1 MTGTQVLAVTPE
13 VYPLIKTGG
22 LADVTG
28 ALPGALASEGVTV
41 TTLVPGYP
49 AVMRALRKAQVC
61 HQYTDL
67 FGGPARLLRGVAAGL
82 DLFVLD
88 APQLFERPGGPYA
101 DPHGT
106 DWPDNALRFAGLSR
120 VAADLGQGLLTAYQP
135 ALIHAH
141 DWPAGL
147 AAAYLQY
154 SDHSRPATVMTVHNL
169 AFQGRFD
176 RALLPV
182 LGLPRA
188 AFSLDGVEYFGGVGY
203 LKAGLR
209 LSDRITTVSPTYA
222 AEICTPEGGMGLD
235 GLIRGRADRLAG
247 ILNGIDVTTWDP
259 ANDPLIA
266 TPYDRRKL
274 AGRAANRRTL
284 QARFGL
290 DPEPRAMLFGVVS
303 RLTWQKGLDLL
314 LAALPTLL
322 AEGAQLAVLGSGEA
336 VLEGGF
342 AAAAAALPGRVAF
355 LSGYDE
361 PAAHQM
367 QAGADALLVPSR
379 FEPCGLTQLCALR
392 YGAVPIVARVGGLA
406 DTVVDASPM
415 ALAAGA
421 ATGVQFA
428 PVSVP
433 MLEHAIRRAA
443 ALYRDK
449 PMWRRLQANGM
460 ATDVSW
466 AAPARLYAELF
477 RSAIAE
483 RRSLLPEGEGGAR
496 AGGVGG

>member
-1 MTGTQVLAVTPE
+1 MTGTPVLPTQVLAVAPE
-13 VYPLIKTGG
+13 LYPLIKTGG

-28 ALPGALASEGVTV
+28 ALPGALAAEGVTV

-49 AVMRALRKAQVC
+49 EVLAALAEANVD
-61 HQYTDL
+61 HLYTDL
-67 FGGPARLLRGVAAGL
+67 FGGPARLLSGVAAGL

-88 APQLFERPGGPYA
+88 APHLFARAGGPYGDA
-101 DPHGT
+101 ATG
-106 DWPDNALRFAGLSR
+106 DWSDNAFRFAALSR
-120 VAADLGQGLLTAYQP
+120 VGADLGLGLLPAYRP
-135 ALIHAH
+135 AVVHAH

-147 AAAYLQY
+147 TAAYLHY
-154 SDHSRPATVMTVHNL
+154 SEHPRPATVMTVHNL

-176 RALLPV
+176 RRLLPA
-182 LGLPRA
+182 LGLPAA
-188 AFSLDGVEYFGGVGY
+188 AFSVDGVEYYGGIGY

-235 GLIRGRADRLAG
+235 GLIRGRADRLTG
-247 ILNGIDVTTWDP
+247 ILNGIDTETWNP
-259 ANDPLIA
+259 GYDPLIA
-266 TPYDRRKL
+266 VPYGRKTL
-274 AGRAANRRTL
+274 AARAANKTEL

-290 DPEPRAMLFGVVS
+290 DPDPGVMLFAVVS

-314 LAALPTLL
+314 LAALPPLL
-322 AEGAQLAVLGSGEA
+322 AEGAQLAVLGSGDSP
-336 VLEGGF
+336 LQNGF
-342 AAAAAALPGRVAF
+342 SAAAAAHPGRVAAM
-355 LSGYDE
+355 LGYHE
-361 PAAHQM
+361 TAAHKI

-392 YGAVPIVARVGGLA
+392 YGAVPVVARVGGLA
-406 DTVVDASPM
+406 DTVIDASPM

-428 PVSVP
+428 PVNAP

-443 ALYRDK
+443 ALFRDK
-449 PMWRRLQANGM
+449 PTWKRLQANGM

-466 AAPARLYAELF
+466 TGPARLYADLF
-477 RSAIAE
+477 RGLIAE
-483 RRSLLPEGEGGAR
+483 RA
-496 AGGVGG
+496 AA